1 MRYNDHREIHHGR
14 SRHGRMGGNRLYS
27 DTLGNPSLQLHV
39 KCNKR
44 QPIKC
49 TLILIEEEYV
59 QSRTTAVWDS
69 LEEAFMQGAGSC
81 FCAYF
86 PYAQALIGENLDIK
100 RHYQYSCK

>member
-1 MRYNDHREIHHGR
+1 MYE
-14 SRHGRMGGNRLYS
+14 
-27 DTLGNPSLQLHV
+27 P
-39 KCNKR
+39 
-44 QPIKC
+44 
-49 TLILIEEEYV
+49 
-59 QSRTTAVWDS
+59 RTTAVWDS